1 MKECTWEVLKAWKT
15 DRQGKCETYIGRN
28 VLRESRTFNRLD
40 MVIEKEGGVTCDKFQ
55 SSEFVKITISLWRQ
69 GSKGKVD

>member
-15 DRQGKCETYIGRN
+15 DWQGKCETYIGRN

-40 MVIEKEGGVTCDKFQ
+40 MVIEKEGGVTCDVSILRVCKNYYIIM
-55 SSEFVKITISLWRQ
+55 ET
-69 GSKGKVD
+69 GK